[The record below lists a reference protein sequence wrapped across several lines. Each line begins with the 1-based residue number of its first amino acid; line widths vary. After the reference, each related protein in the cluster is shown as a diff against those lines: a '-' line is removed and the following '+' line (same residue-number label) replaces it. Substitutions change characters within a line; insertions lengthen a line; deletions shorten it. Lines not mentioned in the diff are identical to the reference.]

1 MAIEKAIK
9 AYFLS
14 KSTFYFKLENEHFG
28 VNLNLEDVSISI
40 DG

>member
-14 KSTFYFKLENEHFG
+14 KSTFLFNSENEYFG
-28 VNLNLEDVSISI
+28 VNLNLDDVTISI